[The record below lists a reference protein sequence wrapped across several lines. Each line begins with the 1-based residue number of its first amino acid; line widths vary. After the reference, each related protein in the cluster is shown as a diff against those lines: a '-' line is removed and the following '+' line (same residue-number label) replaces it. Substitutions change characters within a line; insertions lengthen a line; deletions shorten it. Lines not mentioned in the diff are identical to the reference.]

1 MTPVRCIR
9 ELTLATR
16 MQTSRQGG
24 RQKII
29 YLTIEYNDFIW
40 ECSSG
45 WLLLIWSTISLG
57 FNGAETNC
65 RIAHILKSY

>member
-16 MQTSRQGG
+16 MQTL
-24 RQKII
+24 RQKMI

-45 WLLLIWSTISLG
+45 WLLLKWSTIGLG